1 MIDIRIIRERPDE
14 VKHALE
20 LLNTSAPIDRII
32 ELDADRRRLVTEV
45 DQLKAT
51 RNEGSKAVSKAKDP
65 DERNR
70 LIAEMKQVSDAITVM
85 DAQITDV
92 DKEFNDLMPRHECIT
107 FDTIAF
113 SSRHFKSPV
122 WRHECE

>member
-1 MIDIRIIRERPDE
+1 MAGRSFCPEGEQTVIDIRIIRERPDE

-32 ELDADRRRLVTEV
+32 ELDAERRRLVTDV

-51 RNEGSKAVSKAKDP
+51 RNEGSKAVSMTKDP

-70 LIAEMKQVSDAITVM
+70 LIAEMKQVSDSITAM
-85 DAQITDV
+85 DARITTV
-92 DKEFNDLMPRHECIT
+92 D
-107 FDTIAF
+107 
-113 SSRHFKSPV
+113 
-122 WRHECE
+122 